1 MGYANVNSRGS
12 DKEDLNP
19 YDTSPL
25 SEVWGDIAW
34 DGTAYTAFTKILT
47 CEAEFGLHDLVENSN
62 CRQNLKRKSKYNNNN
77 NHVLESLNDVLIYCM
92 LGIRDHVT
100 LRSFARDKLQWFSSR
115 LLRTEVI
122 HYIEVH
128 MIFCSIIEFTGIY
141 GWTRNLF
148 PEEKWFHS
156 FG

>member
-62 CRQNLKRKSKYNNNN
+62 CRQTWRGNQSTTTTATTY
-77 NHVLESLNDVLIYCM
+77 
-92 LGIRDHVT
+92 
-100 LRSFARDKLQWFSSR
+100 
-115 LLRTEVI
+115 
-122 HYIEVH
+122 
-128 MIFCSIIEFTGIY
+128 
-141 GWTRNLF
+141 
-148 PEEKWFHS
+148 
-156 FG
+156 